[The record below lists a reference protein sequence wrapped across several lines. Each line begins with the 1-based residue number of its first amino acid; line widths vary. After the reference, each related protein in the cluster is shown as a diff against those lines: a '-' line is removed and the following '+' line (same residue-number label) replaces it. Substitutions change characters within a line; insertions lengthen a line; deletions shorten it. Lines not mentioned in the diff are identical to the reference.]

1 MVVDPRPVIVS
12 RIAAPTD
19 EATNCPMIAKLTSR
33 ITATTSCWVW
43 PPTMAC
49 AMDGPNSAP
58 STAPPTKPMK
68 LSEPT
73 MKPCR

>member
-1 MVVDPRPVIVS
+1 
-12 RIAAPTD
+12 
-19 EATNCPMIAKLTSR
+19 MIAKLTSR

-73 MKPCR
+73 MKPCWYPGDRERGGNNEQG